1 MCNPGLPSRSRDRT
15 GLAMLLDLFLV
26 GFSLIFLFV
35 PRVGLRWLLV
45 RFLLHVKYT
54 VSYHPATVGWS
65 QALVNWEI
73 VSGKASG
80 VKSWVVSWVLSLS
93 SLVLVHATNAEMVSL
108 FYWLVPWLS
117 GRTWVFDRRAFTVLH
132 ST

>member
-35 PRVGLRWLLV
+35 ARVGLRWLLV

-54 VSYHPATVGWS
+54 VSYRIIQQLWAGP
-65 QALVNWEI
+65 
-73 VSGKASG
+73 K
-80 VKSWVVSWVLSLS
+80 
-93 SLVLVHATNAEMVSL
+93 
-108 FYWLVPWLS
+108 PW
-117 GRTWVFDRRAFTVLH
+117 
-132 ST
+132 